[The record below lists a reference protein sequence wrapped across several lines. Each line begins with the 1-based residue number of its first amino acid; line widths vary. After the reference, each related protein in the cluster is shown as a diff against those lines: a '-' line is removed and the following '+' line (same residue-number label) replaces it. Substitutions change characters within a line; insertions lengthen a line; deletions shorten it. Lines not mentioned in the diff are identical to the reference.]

1 MFISI
6 WCEDKNRG
14 IGKNN
19 KLPWNIKED
28 LNLFKK
34 HTLNNTIVMGKNTFL
49 SIGKALPNR
58 KNIVISKTLDASLYK
73 DIEVYDD
80 IEQFYNEY
88 KNRDESIFIIGGK
101 SIYDYFINKC
111 SILYVSKLNSAYECD
126 LFMDNSFDGFE
137 IVNQKEYE
145 QFTFFEYRKV

>member
-28 LNLFKK
+28 LNLFKQ

-88 KNRDESIFIIGGK
+88 KDSNESIFIIGGK

-111 SILYVSKLNSAYECD
+111 SKLYVSKLNSAYKCD
-126 LFMDNSFDGFE
+126 LFMDNSFEGFE
-137 IVNQKEYE
+137 IVNQKEYA

>member
-19 KLPWNIKED
+19 KIPWNIKED